1 MLAFQETGDGGIR
14 LGGGLH
20 RRRIG
25 GRRHLDAA
33 AQLALEYKQL
43 STSFLQRK
51 LRLGYSRASR
61 IVDTLES
68 EGLISEADGSK
79 PRQLL
84 MTKEEWEKHIADSR
98 GESV

>member
-1 MLAFQETGDGGIR
+1 MGGNAGNAEGGDDDQDADYEMI
-14 LGGGLH
+14 
-20 RRRIG
+20 
-25 GRRHLDAA
+25 DAA
-33 AQLALEYKQL
+33 AQLAIEYKQL

-61 IVDTLES
+61 IVDTLEA

-84 MTKEEWEKHIADSR
+84 MTKEEWETHIANSR
-98 GESV
+98 GEQA